1 MKKYLIVMMGLFL
14 MFPMTL
20 TTTLAEDKTDDKS
33 TDITYDAPAKV
44 TLYDYNLTIVYEIS
58 YGEVL
63 KEPSHVSRDD
73 YNFLGWYIKGTNDKW
88 DFASAITDDLE
99 LEARYEKKK
108 KDDDSKKSSSSTTT
122 TVSSN
127 TYQMVSTDVIST
139 SKEYFIPLGTT
150 LVMGSLC
157 ILLTARKKKEHD

>member
-20 TTTLAEDKTDDKS
+20 TTILAEDKTEDKS

-44 TLYDYNLTIVYEIS
+44 TLYDYNLTIVYEIN

-88 DFASAITDDLE
+88 NFSTAITDDLE

-108 KDDDSKKSSSSTTT
+108 KDDDSKKSSSTTT
-122 TVSSN
+122 TDSSN
-127 TYQMVSTDVIST
+127 SYQMVSTDVIST

-150 LVMGSLC
+150 LVIGSLC

>member
-1 MKKYLIVMMGLFL
+1 MKKYLIAMMGLFL
-14 MFPMTL
+14 MFPIIL
-20 TTTLAEDKTDDKS
+20 TTTLAEDKTEDKS

-44 TLYDYNLTIVYEIS
+44 TLYDYNLTIVYEIN

-88 DFASAITDDLE
+88 NFSTAITDDLE

-108 KDDDSKKSSSSTTT
+108 KDDDSKKSSSTTT
-122 TVSSN
+122 TDSSN
-127 TYQMVSTDVIST
+127 SYQMVSTDVIST

-150 LVMGSLC
+150 LVIGSLC

>member
-20 TTTLAEDKTDDKS
+20 TTILAEDKTEDKS

-44 TLYDYNLTIVYEIS
+44 TLYDYNLTIVYEIN
-58 YGEVL
+58 YGEAL

-88 DFASAITDDLE
+88 NFSTAITDDLE

-108 KDDDSKKSSSSTTT
+108 KDDDSKKSSSTTT
-122 TVSSN
+122 TDSSN
-127 TYQMVSTDVIST
+127 SYQMVSTDVIST

-150 LVMGSLC
+150 LVIGSLC